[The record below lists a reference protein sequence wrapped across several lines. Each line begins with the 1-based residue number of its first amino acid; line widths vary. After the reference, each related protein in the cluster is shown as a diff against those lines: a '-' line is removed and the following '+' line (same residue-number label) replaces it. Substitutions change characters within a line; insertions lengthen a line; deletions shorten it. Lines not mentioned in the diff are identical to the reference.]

1 MVESEAVQDSAP
13 LGLAL
18 ISTFFFFFLTS
29 SGFLQMQQG
38 DLQAQGPAKILHL
51 PQDGKMEMK
60 KG

>member
-1 MVESEAVQDSAP
+1 MVVSEAVQDSAP

-18 ISTFFFFFLTS
+18 ISTFFFFLTS

-38 DLQAQGPAKILHL
+38 DPQAQGPAKILHL